1 MLITVAMVLMA
12 ILIWEVANETIE
24 EDETTMSQ
32 MRSRSKEN

>member
-24 EDETTMSQ
+24 EDEATMSQ
-32 MRSRSKEN
+32 ERFRSKEG